1 MNPILKAR
9 LEREHE
15 EKEKLFDNITYGNLP
30 LPVRKMIFDKA
41 WELGHS
47 SGPNE
52 VEMYYNDLTEL
63 QEQIQTWYK
72 EYKEYDHTCKQI
84 EKEGFFDLMEKASRL
99 WKGSD

>member
-1 MNPILKAR
+1 MNMNPILKAR

-15 EKEKLFDNITYGNLP
+15 EKEKLFNDITYGNLP
-30 LPVRKMIFDKA
+30 LSVRKAIFETA

-52 VEMYYNDLTEL
+52 VECYYNVLQIIVNNDLTEL
-63 QEQIQTWYK
+63 QEKIQSWYK
-72 EYKEYDHTCKQI
+72 EYKDTCKQ
-84 EKEGFFDLMEKASRL
+84 MEKASNL